1 MRPRVYGFWSSPPCE
16 VGRAASKDN
25 AVTQRAYR
33 PTKGFQRG
41 ICRYASLTRRH
52 RMSAYDTKRTCRRF
66 VVSED
71 SLTRHRGAADMARQV
86 IFVAARNPNTPGGG
100 YDTYALSFARAAVRA
115 GFEPHIFCRGS
126 PPGVQETDFGIVQL
140 KWRFRLGVGF
150 CKPERSGCTIHKL
163 QASHTLLSSWTPR
176 NSSTQSRALLVGNP
190 DRIWSTGMGRWG
202 QTSSLPFKNVFGRLT
217 SKSLP

>member
-1 MRPRVYGFWSSPPCE
+1 MGFGLHPLAKWDELPR
-16 VGRAASKDN
+16 RQRRHAACLQTN
-25 AVTQRAYR
+25 
-33 PTKGFQRG
+33 KGIQRG

-100 YDTYALSFARAAVRA
+100 YDTYVRAHARAAVRA

-126 PPGVQETDFGIVQL
+126 PPGVQETDFGNRAPSGASVL
-140 KWRFRLGVGF
+140 ASVSANPNEAAVLFTN
-150 CKPERSGCTIHKL
+150 CKH
-163 QASHTLLSSWTPR
+163 HTLCSQAGHPGTHRRNRELCSWETRTASGPR
-176 NSSTQSRALLVGNP
+176 HGVLGIRRRCPSR
-190 DRIWSTGMGRWG
+190 
-202 QTSSLPFKNVFGRLT
+202 TSSAD
-217 SKSLP
+217 

>member
-1 MRPRVYGFWSSPPCE
+1 MGFGLHPLAKWDELPR
-16 VGRAASKDN
+16 RQRRHAACLQTN
-25 AVTQRAYR
+25 
-33 PTKGFQRG
+33 KGIQRG

-100 YDTYALSFARAAVRA
+100 YDTYVRAHARAAVRA

-126 PPGVQETDFGIVQL
+126 PY
-140 KWRFRLGVGF
+140 
-150 CKPERSGCTIHKL
+150 H
-163 QASHTLLSSWTPR
+163 
-176 NSSTQSRALLVGNP
+176 
-190 DRIWSTGMGRWG
+190 
-202 QTSSLPFKNVFGRLT
+202 
-217 SKSLP
+217 